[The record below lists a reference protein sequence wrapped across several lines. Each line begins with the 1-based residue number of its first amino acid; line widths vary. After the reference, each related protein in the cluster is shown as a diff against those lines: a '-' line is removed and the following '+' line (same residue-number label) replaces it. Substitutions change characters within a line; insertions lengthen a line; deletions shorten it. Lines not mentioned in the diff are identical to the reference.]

1 VLVVPVSVL
10 FVPSVIILLVVTKVN
25 VTGLENV
32 THFKI
37 NQSPSTMGLAVREL
51 FTVIVRLLVFTR
63 TMDPY
68 KVLSNNKELEVEGT
82 IVRGDVYIPFTPFGP
97 DAPLAPEGP
106 EGPEGPEEPRDPS
119 IPEGP
124 EGPDGPLLP

>member
-10 FVPSVIILLVVTKVN
+10 FVPSVIVLLVVTKVN
-25 VTGLENV
+25 VTGLETV

-68 KVLSNNKELEVEGT
+68 KVLSNNKEVEGT

-106 EGPEGPEEPRDPS
+106 EGPEGPEEPSDPS